1 MKKTTT
7 RPLEG
12 GELVILNCIN
22 GAAIVILFILGLML
36 VQAILFTNPLATI
49 IVLLL
54 IIILNEG
61 TKRV

>member
-12 GELVILNCIN
+12 GELVLWNCIK